1 MAKFLNKKE
10 QVYDLQLTSYGR
22 YTLSI
27 GSFKPTY
34 YAFYDDNVI
43 YDHNYTRT
51 LLSAS
56 TLEDPFSGSSEPQND
71 IHKRIKEETQYLES
85 FVLFEDV
92 EEASEP
98 ITYEDGHFNI
108 DINPAK
114 KEPRKDVYRYNT
126 AIGDAFL
133 DGDSNVAPAWKLVA
147 LQGEIMSVD
156 LEDATGSTRIPQIN
170 IQANYTKEIVD
181 YSININPTNFE
192 DIIAITQPFS
202 DGKQIRVVAEDILI
216 YGEELNTELLIENFD
231 VEVYEIVASTA
242 KPATGSIEVTTGIS
256 DGDTIQINDGLNAIT
271 FEFDTNS
278 TVTSPNTA
286 VTLTA
291 PEYMYSTNAT
301 ALKTA
306 IEDSVLNITILKY
319 EGPGKTGLDLTN
331 TRVGVG
337 GNKDIVASNTNAFT
351 IKGMDGGRDGRD
363 ELSRKYFQNENT
375 QIQDGFMTSETP
387 TQTAIGIITTASVEY
402 WFDFLADQQIDQKL
416 ACKGAEIFNKESYYI
431 DIDFDCEEDE
441 EIFYYD
447 IYGAATEPEICQ
459 D

>member
-1 MAKFLNKKE
+1 
-10 QVYDLQLTSYGR
+10 
-22 YTLSI
+22 
-27 GSFKPTY
+27 
-34 YAFYDDNVI
+34 
-43 YDHNYTRT
+43 
-51 LLSAS
+51 
-56 TLEDPFSGSSEPQND
+56 
-71 IHKRIKEETQYLES
+71 
-85 FVLFEDV
+85 
-92 EEASEP
+92 
-98 ITYEDGHFNI
+98 
-108 DINPAK
+108 
-114 KEPRKDVYRYNT
+114 
-126 AIGDAFL
+126 
-133 DGDSNVAPAWKLVA
+133 
-147 LQGEIMSVD
+147 
-156 LEDATGSTRIPQIN
+156 
-170 IQANYTKEIVD
+170 
-181 YSININPTNFE
+181 
-192 DIIAITQPFS
+192 
-202 DGKQIRVVAEDILI
+202 VAEDILI

-231 VEVYEIVASTA
+231 VEVYEIVTNTA
-242 KPATGSIEVTTGIS
+242 KPAIGSIEVTTGIS
-256 DGDTIQINDGLNAIT
+256 DGDTIQINDGLSAIT

-291 PEYMYSTNAT
+291 NQYSTNAT

-319 EGPGKTGLDLTN
+319 EDQGSTGLDLTN

-337 GNKDIVASNTNAFT
+337 GNEDIVASNTNAFT
-351 IKGMDGGRDGRD
+351 IEGMDGGRDGRD